1 MIITL
6 RSYLNMTIKE
16 RSLLTIIISII
27 LSLILILSNNFFPS
41 YYTKQK
47 IYTAP
52 SLFNEIITQIESEY
66 IDKVDY
72 DILINSAITGVL
84 TDLDEYSEILNDED
98 YRQVRNSAE
107 GVYSG
112 IGVTLYQNADH
123 TKIAHVI
130 KNSVAFYAG
139 IEVDDEIIEIDSERI
154 ATSNLS
160 DISQQLDGKI
170 GSKVILLVKKLSTNK
185 LTQINLVREQISIP
199 SVYSEMLASSYCYIK
214 LDKFNNQTKTEIT
227 RIISNNCLPV
237 RISNSSIKGLIVD
250 IRNNPGGTLES
261 AVDVSDLFLDG
272 GIIVS
277 AKGRNNDLMFIH
289 SANKTDILEGLPIA
303 IIVNKYSASA
313 SEIFAGALQDNNR
326 AIVVGT
332 ATYGKGSIQSVI
344 PLSDGGAIK
353 LTTARYIRPSGAPIN
368 KLGIRPDIL
377 VKSTNIEKHL
387 SVKKKN
393 DRNNDIQLSEAI
405 NALNRNINYYH

>member
-1 MIITL
+1 
-6 RSYLNMTIKE
+6 MTIKE
-16 RSLLTIIISII
+16 EHIRLIIISII

-139 IEVDDEIIEIDSERI
+139 IEVDDEIIEIAKPIWD
-154 ATSNLS
+154 NLS

-261 AVDVSDLFLDG
+261 AVDVSDLFLDR

-377 VKSTNIEKHL
+377 VKSTNIEKYL